1 MALIYRAHFA
11 FSKNPIINSKGI
23 NTSAIYGFLN
33 TLLEVIKKETP
44 SHIGVAFDTK
54 APTFRSK
61 MFKEYKANR
70 QKQPEDIQVAIPYI
84 KKIIKSFN
92 IPILEKD
99 GFEADD
105 IIGTFAN
112 IFSKEKETQIF
123 MMTPDKDFAQLV
135 SSNVFLYKPAFMG
148 RGAAILGEKEVLN
161 KFKINRVDQVI
172 DFLGLQGDSV
182 DNIPGIPGVG
192 PKTAQILLAKYDSVE
207 GVIKN
212 KAEIKGVL
220 GDRITQHSDS
230 AILSKSLAKIK
241 TDIPVSTTFED
252 LVLSKPNT
260 EKLLALLEDLE
271 FRTIKKRIYNMG
283 LLIEQEQ
290 EEEKPLGSQLG
301 FFSTNLETIESE
313 KVSYSVVSSLE
324 MYVFVEELKKQKQIS
339 FDTETTS
346 LNIQEAELVGI
357 SVSYKQKQ
365 AFYIPTLNE
374 KDRKNVTSLLKPILE
389 NESVVLI
396 GHNLKY
402 DVQIMKKYNINI
414 SQNIFDT
421 MLAHYLISPET
432 SHKLDSISENF
443 LNHKTIPIEDIIGKK
458 GVDQKNMKDIPVK
471 DIYKYAC
478 EDADVTFRLKSIL
491 EKEIIKLKL
500 EKLLTKIEQPLLFV
514 LADMESNGVN
524 IDVDFLTIMS
534 KELFQK
540 INKTEIKIYNKTGET
555 FNISSPKQLGNV
567 LFEKLKIEDKPKKT
581 KSGQYSTSESVL
593 QKLSKKNTVV
603 DLVLQYREYKK
614 LKSTYVDALPEMVSN
629 KDNLIHTDYTQA
641 VTVTGRL
648 SSNKPNL
655 QNIPIKTKL
664 GRKTRSAFVPRNK
677 NNIILAADYSQIE
690 LRIMADFSQD
700 KEMIKAFKEGQDIHK
715 LTASK
720 VFNVSLSSVDD
731 TMRRKA
737 KEVNF
742 GIIYGIS
749 PFGLSQNLQIS
760 RAEAKEIIDAYFNK
774 FYDVK
779 NYIDNTIIKAR
790 EKKYVETLLGRRR
803 YLRDIDSR
811 NFTLRSFSERNAI
824 NSPIQGSA
832 ADIIKLSMIEISKW
846 IKQNEFNSKMIMQV
860 HDELVF
866 DVCNNELEYFQSNI
880 KKIMENVVIMRVPL
894 TVDLGVG
901 KTWLEAH

>member
-11 FSKNPIINSKGI
+11 FIKNPIINSKGI

-33 TLLEVIKKETP
+33 TLLEVIKKENP

-70 QKQPEDIQVAIPYI
+70 QKQPEDIQIAIPYI

-112 IFSKEKETQIF
+112 IFSKEKEIQIF

-148 RGAAILGEKEVLN
+148 RGIDILGEKEVLN

-192 PKTAQILLAKYDSVE
+192 PKKAQVLLAKYDSVE
-207 GVIKN
+207 GIIKN

-220 GDRITQHSDS
+220 GDKIEQYSGS

-252 LVLSKPNT
+252 LILSKPNK

-271 FRTIKKRIYNMG
+271 FRTIKKRIYDMG
-283 LLIEQEQ
+283 LIIEQ
-290 EEEKPLGSQLG
+290 EEEKKQQESQLRL
-301 FFSTNLETIESE
+301 FSTSLETIESE
-313 KVSYSVVSSLE
+313 KVSYSVVSSRE
-324 MYVFVEELKKQKQIS
+324 IYVFVEELKKQKQIC

-357 SVSYKQKQ
+357 SISYKQKQ
-365 AFYIPTLNE
+365 AFYIPTLNKKE
-374 KDRKNVTSLLKPILE
+374 RKNVTSLLKPILE
-389 NESVVLI
+389 NKSVVLI

-414 SQNIFDT
+414 SQNVFDT

-432 SHKLDSISENF
+432 SHKLDSISESF

-471 DIYKYAC
+471 DVYKYAC
-478 EDADVTFRLKSIL
+478 EDADITFRLKSML
-491 EKEIIKLKL
+491 EKKIVKLKL
-500 EKLLTKIEQPLLFV
+500 EELLIKIEQPLLFV
-514 LADMESNGVN
+514 LADMEGNGVN

-534 KELFQK
+534 KELFQR
-540 INKTEIKIYNKTGET
+540 INKTEMKIYKKTGET

-567 LFEKLKIEDKPKKT
+567 LFEKLKIEDNPKKT
-581 KSGQYSTSESVL
+581 KSGQYSTSEDVL
-593 QKLSKKNTVV
+593 QKLSKKNEIV
-603 DLVLQYREYKK
+603 DLVLRYREYKK
-614 LKSTYVDALPEMVSN
+614 LKSTYVDALPKMVSN
-629 KDNLIHTDYTQA
+629 KDNLIHTDYAQA

-664 GRKTRSAFVPRNK
+664 GRKIRSAFIPRNN
-677 NNIILAADYSQIE
+677 NNIILAADYSQVE

-700 KEMIKAFKEGQDIHK
+700 KEMIKAFKEGQDIHQ

-720 VFNVSLSSVDD
+720 VFNVSLSSVDG

-774 FYDVK
+774 FSDVK
-779 NYIDNTIIKAR
+779 NYIDNAIIKAR
-790 EKKYVETLLGRRR
+790 KKKYVETLLGRRR

-832 ADIIKLSMIEISKW
+832 ADIIKLAMIEISKW
-846 IKQNEFNSKMIMQV
+846 IKKNEFNSKMIMQV

-866 DVCNNELEYFQSNI
+866 DVCENELEYFQSNI
-880 KKIMENVVIMRVPL
+880 KKIMENVVKLRVPL

>member
-11 FSKNPIINSKGI
+11 FIKNPIINSKGI

-44 SHIGVAFDTK
+44 SHIGIAFDTK

-70 QKQPEDIQVAIPYI
+70 QKQPEDIQIAIPYI

-112 IFSKEKETQIF
+112 IFSKEKEIQIF

-148 RGAAILGEKEVLN
+148 RGIDILGEKEVLN

-192 PKTAQILLAKYDSVE
+192 PKTAQVLLAKYDSVE
-207 GVIKN
+207 GIIKN

-220 GDRITQHSDS
+220 GDKIEQYSGS

-252 LVLSKPNT
+252 LILSKPNK

-271 FRTIKKRIYNMG
+271 FRTIKKRIYDMG
-283 LLIEQEQ
+283 LIIEQ
-290 EEEKPLGSQLG
+290 EEEKKQQESQLRL
-301 FFSTNLETIESE
+301 FSTSLETIESE
-313 KVSYSVVSSLE
+313 KVSYSVVSSRE
-324 MYVFVEELKKQKQIS
+324 IYVFVEELKKQKQIC

-357 SVSYKQKQ
+357 SISYKHKQ
-365 AFYIPTLNE
+365 AFYIPTLNKKE
-374 KDRKNVTSLLKPILE
+374 RKNVTSLLKPILE
-389 NESVVLI
+389 NKSVVLI

-414 SQNIFDT
+414 SQNVFDT

-432 SHKLDSISENF
+432 SHKLDSISESF

-471 DIYKYAC
+471 DVYKYAC
-478 EDADVTFRLKSIL
+478 EDADITFRLKSML
-491 EKEIIKLKL
+491 EKKIVKLKL
-500 EKLLTKIEQPLLFV
+500 EELLIKIEQPLLFV
-514 LADMESNGVN
+514 LADMEGNGVN

-540 INKTEIKIYNKTGET
+540 INKTEMKIYKKTGET

-567 LFEKLKIEDKPKKT
+567 LFEKLKIEDNPKKT
-581 KSGQYSTSESVL
+581 KSGQYSTSEDVL
-593 QKLSKKNTVV
+593 QKLSKKNEIV
-603 DLVLQYREYKK
+603 DLVLRYREYKK
-614 LKSTYVDALPEMVSN
+614 LKSTYVDALPKMVSN
-629 KDNLIHTDYTQA
+629 KDNLIHTDYAQA

-664 GRKTRSAFVPRNK
+664 GRKIRSAFIPRNN
-677 NNIILAADYSQIE
+677 NNIILAADYSQVE

-700 KEMIKAFKEGQDIHK
+700 KEMIKAFKEGQDIHQ

-720 VFNVSLSSVDD
+720 VFNVSLSSVDG

-774 FYDVK
+774 FSDVK
-779 NYIDNTIIKAR
+779 NYIDNAIIKAR
-790 EKKYVETLLGRRR
+790 KKKYVETLLGRRR

-832 ADIIKLSMIEISKW
+832 ADIIKLAMIEISKW
-846 IKQNEFNSKMIMQV
+846 IKKNEFNSKMIMQV

-866 DVCNNELEYFQSNI
+866 DVCENELEYFQSNI
-880 KKIMENVVIMRVPL
+880 KKIMENVVKLRVPL

>member
-11 FSKNPIINSKGI
+11 FIKNPIINSKGI

-33 TLLEVIKKETP
+33 TLLEVIKKENP

-70 QKQPEDIQVAIPYI
+70 QKQPEDIQIAIPYI

-148 RGAAILGEKEVLN
+148 RGIDILGEKEVLN

-192 PKTAQILLAKYDSVE
+192 PKTAQVLLAKYDSVE
-207 GVIKN
+207 GIIKN

-220 GDRITQHSDS
+220 GDKIEQYSGS

-252 LVLSKPNT
+252 LILSKPNK

-271 FRTIKKRIYNMG
+271 FRTIKKRIYDMG
-283 LLIEQEQ
+283 LIIEQ
-290 EEEKPLGSQLG
+290 EEEKKQQESQLRL
-301 FFSTNLETIESE
+301 FSTSLETIESE
-313 KVSYSVVSSLE
+313 KVSYSVVSSRE
-324 MYVFVEELKKQKQIS
+324 IYVFVEELKKQKQIC

-357 SVSYKQKQ
+357 SISYKHKQ
-365 AFYIPTLNE
+365 AFYIPTLNKKE
-374 KDRKNVTSLLKPILE
+374 RKNVTSLLKPILE
-389 NESVVLI
+389 NKSVVLI

-414 SQNIFDT
+414 SQNVFDT

-432 SHKLDSISENF
+432 SHKLDSISESF

-471 DIYKYAC
+471 DVYKYAC
-478 EDADVTFRLKSIL
+478 EDADITFRLKSIL
-491 EKEIIKLKL
+491 EKKIVKLKL
-500 EKLLTKIEQPLLFV
+500 EELLIKIEQPLLFV
-514 LADMESNGVN
+514 LADMEGNGVN

-540 INKTEIKIYNKTGET
+540 INKTEMKIYKKTGET

-567 LFEKLKIEDKPKKT
+567 LFEKLKIEDNPKKT
-581 KSGQYSTSESVL
+581 KSGQYSTSEDVL
-593 QKLSKKNTVV
+593 QKLSKKNEIV
-603 DLVLQYREYKK
+603 DLVLRYREYKK
-614 LKSTYVDALPEMVSN
+614 LKSTYVDALPKMVSN
-629 KDNLIHTDYTQA
+629 KDNLIHTDYAQA

-664 GRKTRSAFVPRNK
+664 GRKIRSAFIPRNN
-677 NNIILAADYSQIE
+677 NNIILAADYSQVE

-700 KEMIKAFKEGQDIHK
+700 KEMIKAFKEGQDIHQ

-720 VFNVSLSSVDD
+720 VFNVSLSSVDG

-774 FYDVK
+774 FSDVK
-779 NYIDNTIIKAR
+779 NYIDNAIIKAR
-790 EKKYVETLLGRRR
+790 KKKYVETLLGRRR

-832 ADIIKLSMIEISKW
+832 ADIIKLAMIEISKW
-846 IKQNEFNSKMIMQV
+846 IKKNEFNSKMIMQV

-866 DVCNNELEYFQSNI
+866 DVCENELEYFQSNI
-880 KKIMENVVIMRVPL
+880 KKIMENVVKLRVPL

>member
-44 SHIGVAFDTK
+44 SHIGIAFDTK

-148 RGAAILGEKEVLN
+148 RGVAILGEKEVLN

-192 PKTAQILLAKYDSVE
+192 PKTAQVLLAKYDSVE
-207 GVIKN
+207 GIIKN

-220 GDRITQHSDS
+220 GDRIRQHSDS

-241 TDIPVSTTFED
+241 IDIPVSTTFED
-252 LVLSKPNT
+252 LVLTKPNK

-271 FRTIKKRIYNMG
+271 FRTIKKRMYNMG
-283 LLIEQEQ
+283 LIIEQ
-290 EEEKPLGSQLG
+290 EEEKPQESQLG

-313 KVSYSVVSSLE
+313 KVSYSVVSPHE
-324 MYVFVEELKKQKQIS
+324 IYVFVEELKKQKQIC

-357 SVSYKQKQ
+357 SISYKQKQ
-365 AFYIPTLNE
+365 AFYIPTLNKKE
-374 KDRKNVTSLLKPILE
+374 RKNVTSLLKPILE

-414 SQNIFDT
+414 SQNVFDT

-458 GVDQKNMKDIPVK
+458 GVDQKNMKDIPVR
-471 DIYKYAC
+471 C
-478 EDADVTFRLKSIL
+478 L
-491 EKEIIKLKL
+491 
-500 EKLLTKIEQPLLFV
+500 
-514 LADMESNGVN
+514 
-524 IDVDFLTIMS
+524 
-534 KELFQK
+534 
-540 INKTEIKIYNKTGET
+540 
-555 FNISSPKQLGNV
+555 
-567 LFEKLKIEDKPKKT
+567 
-581 KSGQYSTSESVL
+581 
-593 QKLSKKNTVV
+593 
-603 DLVLQYREYKK
+603 
-614 LKSTYVDALPEMVSN
+614 
-629 KDNLIHTDYTQA
+629 
-641 VTVTGRL
+641 
-648 SSNKPNL
+648 
-655 QNIPIKTKL
+655 
-664 GRKTRSAFVPRNK
+664 
-677 NNIILAADYSQIE
+677 
-690 LRIMADFSQD
+690 
-700 KEMIKAFKEGQDIHK
+700 
-715 LTASK
+715 
-720 VFNVSLSSVDD
+720 
-731 TMRRKA
+731 
-737 KEVNF
+737 
-742 GIIYGIS
+742 
-749 PFGLSQNLQIS
+749 
-760 RAEAKEIIDAYFNK
+760 
-774 FYDVK
+774 
-779 NYIDNTIIKAR
+779 
-790 EKKYVETLLGRRR
+790 
-803 YLRDIDSR
+803 
-811 NFTLRSFSERNAI
+811 
-824 NSPIQGSA
+824 
-832 ADIIKLSMIEISKW
+832 
-846 IKQNEFNSKMIMQV
+846 
-860 HDELVF
+860 
-866 DVCNNELEYFQSNI
+866 
-880 KKIMENVVIMRVPL
+880 
-894 TVDLGVG
+894 
-901 KTWLEAH
+901 